1 MTLRIHFSQDDF
13 ALTSLAHAPDLTWES
28 LLSMHM
34 LQTTVGPVIFG
45 QWRASVRRQLNAAA
59 GQLLRLAPPVG
70 YSPDFLTP
78 TAGED
83 NPELALTSLKSTSKA
98 RLRHDMLELAH
109 SGRRLPPWAPLLA
122 SSDRETLSYVAD
134 CAFVLLLAGS
144 DSTQGPGLPGVLVYP
159 MSHDADTEA
168 PLGWDTRGGARHG
181 RSLEALL
188 GSTRAGILTCISD
201 GQTTTEVSRKVGVS
215 LATVSHHTSVLR
227 GAGLV
232 FTLRMG
238 GAVLHRLTPLG
249 SALLH
254 APG

>member
-122 SSDRETLSYVAD
+122 SSDREPCPTSPTA
-134 CAFVLLLAGS
+134 CPTT
-144 DSTQGPGLPGVLVYP
+144 STAP
-159 MSHDADTEA
+159 SHRT
-168 PLGWDTRGGARHG
+168 G
-181 RSLEALL
+181 L
-188 GSTRAGILTCISD
+188 GSEAVSKPRERSMPELWPRVIS
-201 GQTTTEVSRKVGVS
+201 VAS
-215 LATVSHHTSVLR
+215 
-227 GAGLV
+227 
-232 FTLRMG
+232 
-238 GAVLHRLTPLG
+238 
-249 SALLH
+249 
-254 APG
+254 